1 MGRWKGRKEE
11 RCRFQSKVE
20 DAVGVFFH
28 SETSLRGFFKLGW
41 ACSWDLLLCY
51 AQAGREEDCRVCA
64 RGDRTTLL
72 CGIVLGGVEPV
83 ALGSCGVVSIRR

>member
-1 MGRWKGRKEE
+1 MGRWKGREEE
-11 RCRFQSKVE
+11 RCRFQSKAE

-28 SETSLRGFFKLGW
+28 SESSLRGFFKPGW
-41 ACSWDLLLCY
+41 AFSWDLSLCY

-64 RGDRTTLL
+64 GGDRTTLL
-72 CGIVLGGVEPV
+72 RGVVLGGVEPV